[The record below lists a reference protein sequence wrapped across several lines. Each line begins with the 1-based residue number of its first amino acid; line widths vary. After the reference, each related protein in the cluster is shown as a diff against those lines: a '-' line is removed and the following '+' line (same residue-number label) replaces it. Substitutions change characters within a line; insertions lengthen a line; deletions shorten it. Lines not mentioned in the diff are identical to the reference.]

1 MTMLEIDQM
10 NVKLFSKVC
19 EGKCNETILSSGLI
33 HDPCVKCAQKPPCKK
48 LRKCL
53 KKLEAGSPS
62 TPAPTLQSFSSDDS
76 ASSKKMTKKRKN
88 KKTKRK
94 IPKRLRLKQV
104 TTKSSLTKINIS
116 QNLKLSYT
124 PYIKLRLF
132 YFTKVRHFDG
142 ALLFVVQ
149 LKFILINIYTQ
160 VQIFTTKKRCYW
172 LNFVTVS
179 LPAAVSFPS

>member
-1 MTMLEIDQM
+1 MGLPEAEAKSKSKTKKKKTCPDEVEFCSTLTLELIGNMTMLEIDQM

-62 TPAPTLQSFSSDDS
+62 TPAPTLPSSSSDDS

-88 KKTKRK
+88 KKNKK
-94 IPKRLRLKQV
+94 IK
-104 TTKSSLTKINIS
+104 
-116 QNLKLSYT
+116 
-124 PYIKLRLF
+124 
-132 YFTKVRHFDG
+132 
-142 ALLFVVQ
+142 
-149 LKFILINIYTQ
+149 
-160 VQIFTTKKRCYW
+160 TKKPKKIKTKK
-172 LNFVTVS
+172 NKKKK
-179 LPAAVSFPS
+179 

>member
-1 MTMLEIDQM
+1 MGLPEAKSKSNRSAKKKKTCPDEVEFCSTLTLESIGNMTMLEIDQM

-62 TPAPTLQSFSSDDS
+62 TPAPTPQSSFSDDS

-88 KKTKRK
+88 KKNKK
-94 IPKRLRLKQV
+94 IK
-104 TTKSSLTKINIS
+104 
-116 QNLKLSYT
+116 
-124 PYIKLRLF
+124 
-132 YFTKVRHFDG
+132 
-142 ALLFVVQ
+142 
-149 LKFILINIYTQ
+149 
-160 VQIFTTKKRCYW
+160 TKKPKKIKTKK
-172 LNFVTVS
+172 NKKKKDK
-179 LPAAVSFPS
+179 